1 MPAELPAEIPVE
13 LILPGTPTHDV
24 PVDVVDDEPSGVAG
38 DTINVPA
45 GGDITDVVADD
56 VEVAPKGDTV
66 SDVVGGS
73 GLTPPLPISNEPNG
87 IPARA
92 APPGVVGDVAAADEA
107 LLLAVV
113 PQGPDIAVLPGID
126 VPVPIDIPPPSKVGV
141 DPDIADDALPVVVQ
155 GNGLSPGEASCV
167 TPMGM
172 PVGGTCEPGVMPSGE
187 VAAILGVGLPI
198 PPTCARAEPQL
209 SSTVAA
215 VTIAKRVIMGSTFY
229 SRSRRSFACRSDAVT
244 MQSNA
249 RTWLRVD
256 CCGLRDVVSI
266 GWETLQYRPRPIRL
280 GRIYLADALRLH
292 SRDASMIAAR
302 RLPGDLPERGGE

>member
-229 SRSRRSFACRSDAVT
+229 SRSRRS
-244 MQSNA
+244 
-249 RTWLRVD
+249 
-256 CCGLRDVVSI
+256 
-266 GWETLQYRPRPIRL
+266 
-280 GRIYLADALRLH
+280 LRLPVRRGH
-292 SRDASMIAAR
+292 NAIKRQDMASRGLLRLVRCCFDRMGDTAIQTEAHPAQANLSRRCPTLALTRCFDDSCSASAR
-302 RLPGDLPERGGE
+302 